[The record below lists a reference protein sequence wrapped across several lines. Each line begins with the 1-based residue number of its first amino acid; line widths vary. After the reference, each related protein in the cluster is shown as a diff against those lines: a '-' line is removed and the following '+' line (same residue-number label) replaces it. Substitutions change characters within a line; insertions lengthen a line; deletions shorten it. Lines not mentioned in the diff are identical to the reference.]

1 VRLRLDTRCL
11 CSARS
16 HPAIREAMVEGAEKG
31 RVGNDGPPH
40 RWRKDGENEEM
51 SEVDSRGPRET
62 DAEADTGTEEEVE
75 SLADR
80 STAGLDKEVAI
91 EAEAGPAAE
100 QDDEVS
106 LEVRQLRAELDVLN
120 DRHLRLAAE
129 YDNYRR
135 RSQAQLMDSGVRAQ
149 ANLVESLLEA
159 LDDFGRVTSV
169 DPEVSTVESVLEGVV
184 LVERKL
190 FRLLEEAG
198 LEELNPAGSTFDPNE
213 MEAMARMPAQSAE
226 EDDMV
231 DDVFQKG
238 FRFRG
243 RLVRPARVSVR
254 KFE

>member
-1 VRLRLDTRCL
+1 
-11 CSARS
+11 
-16 HPAIREAMVEGAEKG
+16 
-31 RVGNDGPPH
+31 
-40 RWRKDGENEEM
+40 M
-51 SEVDSRGPRET
+51 SEVDSRGPREI
-62 DAEADTGTEEEVE
+62 DAEADTGTEEGVE
-75 SLADR
+75 SPEDG
-80 STAGLDKEVAI
+80 SPAGLDEEVAI
-91 EAEAGPAAE
+91 ESEAGPAAE
-100 QDDEVS
+100 EDDEVS
-106 LEVRQLRAELDVLN
+106 LEVRELRAELDVLN

-169 DPEVSTVESVLEGVV
+169 DPEVATVESVLGGVV

-231 DDVFQKG
+231 DESISERVPFPRVPRAASARKRPQ
-238 FRFRG
+238 
-243 RLVRPARVSVR
+243 VRIESSRER
-254 KFE
+254 D